1 MGHLEVY
8 TMLASHA
15 RYAVASQETE
25 PSLGWAYTSFLGSLR
40 DNPTMDGRA
49 LGRLIV
55 DSYIQDDQR
64 IVDDQARAAFYS
76 RGSPLGGTFGLPT
89 AAQLAQQLEGGV
101 TLSAVDLSV
110 IPALN
115 ESLNR
120 LSYALQDA
128 NQSQI
133 ARAQS
138 YAQSFTS
145 IFGQQVPPSYLDLG
159 SFVQLLQ
166 SGTGSQAVTGAV
178 DGVLAAL
185 ERAVVAE
192 KHGNKKAGAT
202 GISLYFPNSQ
212 VFQSRYAGAESYTTV
227 ARRFAEASLWDD
239 FLTYYYYGK
248 PFDMTSGVI
257 AVPDRAASIVGPGAG
272 VIRVSPVTLSADVAA
287 PGQPVLLSAD
297 IEGENLG
304 YVLLLVGYYDQTA
317 NSILVIDR
325 DYLEAEQTREI
336 DGVYYPDWGSGSF
349 TMEFEWDPIVFA
361 ISDGTKSVVTL
372 LRPETYGATFE
383 DAIYSVDGTYTFADD
398 GESRYARLTFSNGVL
413 RQVFGFSGENGLGSP
428 WEITPSTGDTFTVLD
443 TWWDLDDSGNLD
455 KTVSLEGD
463 TLTFG
468 DRMFTWEELYA
479 APGAYVVGFVA
490 QDLDGNSYQ
499 SVDVVTVR

>member
-1 MGHLEVY
+1 M
-8 TMLASHA
+8 
-15 RYAVASQETE
+15 
-25 PSLGWAYTSFLGSLR
+25 
-40 DNPTMDGRA
+40 
-49 LGRLIV
+49 
-55 DSYIQDDQR
+55 
-64 IVDDQARAAFYS
+64 
-76 RGSPLGGTFGLPT
+76 
-89 AAQLAQQLEGGV
+89 
-101 TLSAVDLSV
+101 
-110 IPALN
+110 
-115 ESLNR
+115 
-120 LSYALQDA
+120 
-128 NQSQI
+128 
-133 ARAQS
+133 
-138 YAQSFTS
+138 
-145 IFGQQVPPSYLDLG
+145 
-159 SFVQLLQ
+159 
-166 SGTGSQAVTGAV
+166 
-178 DGVLAAL
+178 
-185 ERAVVAE
+185 VAE